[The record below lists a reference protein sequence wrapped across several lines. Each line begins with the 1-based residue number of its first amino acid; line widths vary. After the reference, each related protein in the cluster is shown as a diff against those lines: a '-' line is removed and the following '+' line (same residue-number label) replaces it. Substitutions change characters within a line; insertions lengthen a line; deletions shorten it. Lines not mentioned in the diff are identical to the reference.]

1 MDRHGIFMKIAGL
14 VEKLPAVCIF
24 FLLMM
29 NICLVIKKT
38 GQTFCLKSIT
48 RKHLPIMVCF
58 YPIVLHEGQ
67 VIGNWDKSVKRGLI
81 DRTFMVPVG

>member
-1 MDRHGIFMKIAGL
+1 MDKHGIFMKIAGL
-14 VEKLPAVCIF
+14 VEKLPAVYIF

-29 NICLVIKKT
+29 NICLVIKT

-58 YPIVLHEGQ
+58 IRLFFMK
-67 VIGNWDKSVKRGLI
+67 DK
-81 DRTFMVPVG
+81 